1 MNHKLE
7 HLSKSE
13 RELVLNAPLLVSA
26 LISGADGE
34 FHTDEIKKAVKI
46 IHIKSYSETR
56 DVSGVYKALE
66 AHSEETI
73 ESLIDALPEST
84 IERNDVLIHQLKGLN
99 AIFPQLEPTF
109 AHDLYE
115 SLKELAYY
123 VSVAG
128 NSGIGFQNDMEKEL
142 VKLPFL
148 QEPQLD

>member
-7 HLSKSE
+7 HLSQSE

-46 IHIKSYSETR
+46 IHIKSYAETR
-56 DVSGVYKALE
+56 DVSGVYKTIE
-66 AHSEETI
+66 AQSEETI
-73 ESLIDALPEST
+73 ETLINALPEST
-84 IERNDVLIHQLKGLN
+84 LDRNEVLINQLKGLN
-99 AIFPQLEPTF
+99 DIFPKLDANF

>member
-1 MNHKLE
+1 MNHKIE
-7 HLSKSE
+7 HLSKTE
-13 RELVLNAPLLVSA
+13 KELVLTAPILISA

-34 FHTDEIKKAVKI
+34 FHADEIKKAVKI

-56 DVSGVYKALE
+56 DVSGVYKTIQVQ
-66 AHSEETI
+66 SEETI
-73 ESLIDALPEST
+73 ETLINALPEST
-84 IERNDVLIHQLKGLN
+84 LERNEVLINQLKGLN
-99 AIFPQLEPTF
+99 DVFPKLDVDF
-109 AHDLYE
+109 AHDLYV